1 MKKIF
6 FILSLALVSCFNSNT
21 DKTPEEKAKENLTT
35 FYFIRH
41 AEKAADQ
48 GSDPELTEKG
58 KKRAEQWV
66 NYFFLKDLDHVI
78 SSDFKRTN
86 ATAAPLAKA
95 KNLDIEIY
103 DVRKVTGTSLLETYR
118 GKTVAVY
125 GHSNTINAYANE
137 LQSDRVY
144 KDLEET
150 DYDHFFIVR
159 IDKDGNS
166 NAIMESIDFMEY
178 DN

>member
-6 FILSLALVSCFNSNT
+6 FILSLALVSCFNSNA

-48 GSDPELTEKG
+48 GSDPQLTEKG
-58 KKRAEQWV
+58 VKRAEQWV
-66 NYFFLKDLDHVI
+66 NYFFLRDLDHVI
-78 SSDFKRTN
+78 SSDFKRTK

-95 KNLDIEIY
+95 KKLGIEIY
-103 DVRKVTGTSLLETYR
+103 DVREVTGTTLLETYR
-118 GKTVAVY
+118 GKTVALY
-125 GHSNTINAYANE
+125 GHSNTINTYANE
-137 LQSDRVY
+137 LQNDRVY

-166 NAIMESIDFMEY
+166 NAVMESIDFME
-178 DN
+178 